1 MELDDAL
8 LRRVTAVTPDLAATV
23 ERLLQEELA
32 RSQAERA
39 AGLKAFD
46 EFWAGRDDWAD
57 EWSRV

>member
-23 ERLLQEELA
+23 ERLLQEELN

-39 AGLKAFD
+39 AHLAAYNA
-46 EFWAGRDDWAD
+46 FWASRDDWAD
-57 EWSRV
+57 EWSPL